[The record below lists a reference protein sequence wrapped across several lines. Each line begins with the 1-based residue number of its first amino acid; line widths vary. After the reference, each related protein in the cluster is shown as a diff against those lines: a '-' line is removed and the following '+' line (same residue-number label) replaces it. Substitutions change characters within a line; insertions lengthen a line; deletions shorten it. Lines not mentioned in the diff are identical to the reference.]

1 MLTNK
6 CSIWHLIAG
15 IIMLVLGILVWANP
29 LSSLYA
35 IAIYLGAAL
44 FILGCGYVAS
54 SFSASSP
61 WYMVIGLLDIFI
73 GLIFLTNLG
82 LTVQTL
88 PIFFALWFLATG
100 IMQLYGS
107 YESYKLDLPWG
118 WSLFSGILGIII
130 AYLVLGNQAFGE
142 MALVIMVGL
151 YLFAYG
157 AISIAEY
164 FYLRNFC
171 KTRTQAKTVS
181 QKV

>member
-1 MLTNK
+1 MLTKK
-6 CSIWHLIAG
+6 CSMWHLIAG

-35 IAIYLGAAL
+35 IAIYVGAAL

-107 YESYKLDLPWG
+107 YESYKLSLPWG
-118 WSLFSGILGIII
+118 WNLFSGILGIVI
-130 AYLVLGNQAFGE
+130 AYLVLGNQAFGDF
-142 MALVIMVGL
+142 ALVILVGL
-151 YLFAYG
+151 YLAAYG

-164 FYLRNFC
+164 FYLRTFC
-171 KTRTQAKTVS
+171 KAHEQRT
-181 QKV
+181 

>member
-1 MLTNK
+1 MLTKK
-6 CSIWHLIAG
+6 CSMWQLIAG

-35 IAIYLGAAL
+35 IAIYVGAAL

-107 YESYKLDLPWG
+107 YESYKLSLPWG
-118 WSLFSGILGIII
+118 WNLFSGILGIVI
-130 AYLVLGNQAFGE
+130 AYLVLGNQAFGDF
-142 MALVIMVGL
+142 ALVILVGL
-151 YLFAYG
+151 YLAAYG

-164 FYLRNFC
+164 FYLRTFC
-171 KTRTQAKTVS
+171 KAHEQRT
-181 QKV
+181 

>member
-15 IIMLVLGILVWANP
+15 IIMFVLGILVWANP

-35 IAIYLGAAL
+35 IAIYVGAAL

-118 WSLFSGILGIII
+118 WSLFSGALGIII
-130 AYLVLGNQAFGE
+130 AYLVLGNQAFGDF
-142 MALVIMVGL
+142 ALVILVGL
-151 YLFAYG
+151 YLAAYG

-171 KTRTQAKTVS
+171 KVNQQAAE
-181 QKV
+181 

>member
-1 MLTNK
+1 
-6 CSIWHLIAG
+6 
-15 IIMLVLGILVWANP
+15 MLVLAILVWANP

-35 IAIYLGAAL
+35 IAIYVGAAL
-44 FILGCGYVAS
+44 FILGCGYVAA

-107 YESYKLDLPWG
+107 FESYRLDLPWG
-118 WSLFSGILGIII
+118 WSFMSGILGIII

-151 YLFAYG
+151 YLAAYG
-157 AISIAEY
+157 VISIAEY
-164 FYLRNFC
+164 FYLRKYC
-171 KTRTQAKTVS
+171 QAKEL
-181 QKV
+181 QKRTL

>member
-15 IIMLVLGILVWANP
+15 VIMLVLGILVWANP

-35 IAIYLGAAL
+35 IAIYVGAAL

-107 YESYKLDLPWG
+107 YESYKLNLPWG
-118 WSLFSGILGIII
+118 WNLFSGILGIVI
-130 AYLVLGNQAFGE
+130 AYLVLGNQAFGDF
-142 MALVIMVGL
+142 ALVILVGL
-151 YLFAYG
+151 YLAAYG

-171 KTRTQAKTVS
+171 KVNQQAAE
-181 QKV
+181 

>member
-1 MLTNK
+1 M
-6 CSIWHLIAG
+6 WHLIAG

-35 IAIYLGAAL
+35 IAIYVGAAL

-107 YESYKLDLPWG
+107 YESYKLSLPWG
-118 WSLFSGILGIII
+118 WNLFSGILGIVI
-130 AYLVLGNQAFGE
+130 AYLVLGNQAFGDF
-142 MALVIMVGL
+142 ALVILVGL
-151 YLFAYG
+151 YLAAYG

-164 FYLRNFC
+164 FYLRTFC
-171 KTRTQAKTVS
+171 KAHEQRT
-181 QKV
+181 